1 MKVRL
6 DFVTNSSSSSYIVAT
21 KNDDKHLMKQMD
33 IILLKWV
40 KEMLFGQESIK
51 TLDELNKFA
60 KERGWEDDYYD
71 YLKIKE
77 CLENNYTVHCGEIY
91 CESENEILYL
101 YENLFNTLMK
111 QDVGFEAIDIEL
123 GY

>member
-21 KNDDKHLMKQMD
+21 KNDDKHLMEQMD

-40 KEMLFGQESIK
+40 KEMLLGQESIK

-60 KERGWEDDYYD
+60 KERGWEDDYYGATRFS
-71 YLKIKE
+71 I
-77 CLENNYTVHCGEIY
+77 IQ
-91 CESENEILYL
+91 I
-101 YENLFNTLMK
+101 
-111 QDVGFEAIDIEL
+111 A
-123 GY
+123 